1 MIDLTGKKYG
11 KLTVLEFMGKKKRH
25 YMWRCK
31 CDCGNECIVSSD
43 NLNSGNTKSC
53 GCLRKD
59 KIIDMIGK
67 RFGYLT
73 VIKKHHSSNCVYW
86 LCRCDCGKET
96 VVSGASL
103 RNGHTRSCGCGN
115 GRTKEER
122 EKIYHFYHVW
132 WNVLQRCK
140 NKNAIS
146 YPNYGGR
153 GIKICKRWEDYLLFK
168 EDMFEGYSV
177 GLQIDRIDN
186 NGDYCKENC
195 KWVTSKE
202 NATHLDASDYDR
214 GAACRGKHLSA
225 EHKKKLSE
233 ALKVLSVFVLTE
245 IVFVESPII
254 SILEPAAIVK
264 TLSFKSLT

>member
-1 MIDLTGKKYG
+1 
-11 KLTVLEFMGKKKRH
+11 
-25 YMWRCK
+25 
-31 CDCGNECIVSSD
+31 
-43 NLNSGNTKSC
+43 
-53 GCLRKD
+53 
-59 KIIDMIGK
+59 MIGK

-153 GIKICKRWEDYLLFK
+153 GIKICKRWEDYKLFK
-168 EDMFEGYSV
+168 KDMFEGYNI
-177 GLQIDRIDN
+177 GLQLDRIDN
-186 NGDYCKENC
+186 NENYCKENC
-195 KWVTSKE
+195 RWVTPKE
-202 NATHLDASDYDR
+202 NARNKRNNVWVTRNGVRKIASEWSKNNVASFLKKHQFDGITLIEGGKYDNTEWF
-214 GAACRGKHLSA
+214 AKSATEASEEIGKHM
-225 EHKKKLSE
+225 
-233 ALKVLSVFVLTE
+233 VNCT
-245 IVFVESPII
+245 
-254 SILEPAAIVK
+254 LEWLREVIK
-264 TLSFKSLT
+264 